1 MNVMRSYSHTNFMWQ
16 HSSLNSY
23 KYKQSN
29 AHPIQ
34 IKEETY
40 YARVCHHFYYTD
52 FSIQIQTGQR
62 DDIQI
67 HLVGFSTYIW
77 FTTHTKGP
85 FSMKICK
92 SAGLAQGQFMQIDLD
107 LPENILMTH
116 TDSRSRISVPHT
128 TV

>member
-67 HLVGFSTYIW
+67 HLVGFSTYI
-77 FTTHTKGP
+77 
-85 FSMKICK
+85 
-92 SAGLAQGQFMQIDLD
+92 GLPHIPKD
-107 LPENILMTH
+107 
-116 TDSRSRISVPHT
+116 RSS
-128 TV
+128 